1 VRPRGAAALLATA
14 AALGGCADP
23 GPKPAPGPPVVVAS
37 KAFTES
43 VILGEIAT
51 DVVRGAGLRVE
62 HRQQLGGTK
71 VVWRA
76 LEMGAVDVYPDYT
89 GTLYEEIL
97 RDETPHRTLDELD
110 AALARRGLR
119 RTAPLGFDNGY
130 ALAMTEGRAEALGV
144 RRISDLAG
152 HPDLRLVFSNEVMDR
167 RDGWPGLRAR
177 YALPQTA
184 RGMDHDLAYRALD
197 AGSADVMDIYATDA
211 EIRAHHLRVLEDDR
225 GYFPSYAALYV
236 YRAALADRTPSPVP
250 ALRRLEG
257 RFTAPGM
264 IALNARAKLDHVPES
279 QVAVDFLR
287 GADMQAF
294 VPPGFARALAPPRES
309 AVATLGRHAAEH
321 TTMVLLSLL
330 AAIAVGV
337 PLGVVAA
344 RRPRVGKVVVGAAGL
359 LQTVPS
365 IALLVLLIPL
375 VGIGTPPALVALF
388 LYGLLP
394 IVRNTHTG
402 LVGIPE
408 PLRDS
413 ARALGLRPGARL
425 RLVELPLALPAIVA
439 GIKTSAVIAV
449 GTATIG
455 ALVGAGGFGQPILTG
470 IRLDDFSLILQGAVP
485 AAAMALAL
493 EWIFDAAERRV
504 VPRGLRK
511 QRGT

>member
-1 VRPRGAAALLATA
+1 VRSRGAAALALA
-14 AALGGCADP
+14 AAAFGGCADP
-23 GPKPAPGPPVVVAS
+23 GPKPAGPPVVIAS
-37 KAFTES
+37 KSFTES
-43 VILGEIAT
+43 VILGEIAA
-51 DVVRGAGLRVE
+51 DIVRGTGLAVE
-62 HRQQLGGTK
+62 HRRQLGGTK

-76 LEMGAVDVYPDYT
+76 LETGAVDVYADYT

-110 AALARRGLR
+110 AALARRGLA

-130 ALAMTEGRAEALGV
+130 ALAMTDARAEALGV
-144 RRISDLAG
+144 RRISDLAA

-177 YALPQTA
+177 YALPQVA

-197 AGSADVMDIYATDA
+197 AGAADVMDIYATDA

-225 GYFPSYAALYV
+225 GYFPSYAALFV
-236 YRAALADRTPSPVP
+236 YRAGLAGRTPSPVP

-279 QVAVDFLR
+279 EVAVDFLR
-287 GADMQAF
+287 QTHME
-294 VPPGFARALAPPRES
+294 VSLPSALAPPKES
-309 AVATLGRHAAEH
+309 AVATIGRHAVEH

-344 RRPRVGKVVVGAAGL
+344 RRPRVGRVVVGAAGL

-439 GIKTSAVIAV
+439 GVKTSAVIAV
-449 GTATIG
+449 GTATLG
-455 ALVGAGGFGQPILTG
+455 ARVGAGGFGQPILTG

-485 AAAMALAL
+485 AAVMALAL
-493 EWIFDAAERRV
+493 EWIFDTAERRV

>member
-1 VRPRGAAALLATA
+1 VLAATA
-14 AALGGCADP
+14 LAGCADHGP
-23 GPKPAPGPPVVVAS
+23 GTSAGPPVVVAS
-37 KAFTES
+37 KSFTES
-43 VILGEIAT
+43 VILGEIAA
-51 DVVRGAGLRVE
+51 DVIGGAGLPVE
-62 HRQQLGGTK
+62 QRRQLGGTK
-71 VVWRA
+71 VVWKA
-76 LEMGAVDVYPDYT
+76 LEIGAVDVYPDYT
-89 GTLYEEIL
+89 GTLFEEIL
-97 RDETPHRTLDELD
+97 RDETPHRTLDELA

-119 RTAPLGFDNGY
+119 MTAPLGFDNGY
-130 ALAMTEGRAEALGV
+130 ALAMTEARAEALGV
-144 RRISDLAG
+144 RRISDLAA

-177 YALPQTA
+177 YALPQVA
-184 RGMDHDLAYRALD
+184 RGIDHDLAYRALD
-197 AGSADVMDIYATDA
+197 AGAADVMDIYATDA
-211 EIRAHHLRVLEDDR
+211 EIRAHHLRVLDDDR

-236 YRAALADRTPSPVP
+236 YRAALAERTPSPVA
-250 ALRRLEG
+250 ALARLEG
-257 RFTAPGM
+257 RFSAPAM

-287 GADMQAF
+287 QAHMEAAL
-294 VPPGFARALAPPRES
+294 PHAPGRETAL
-309 AVATLGRHAAEH
+309 ATLGRHTAEH
-321 TTMVLLSLL
+321 MTMVLLSLL

-344 RRPRVGKVVVGAAGL
+344 RRPRVGRVVVGAAGL

-413 ARALGLRPGARL
+413 ARALGLAPGARL
-425 RLVELPLALPAIVA
+425 RLVELPLALPSIVA
-439 GIKTSAVIAV
+439 GVKTSAVIAV

-485 AAAMALAL
+485 AAVMALAL

-511 QRGT
+511 RRGT

>member
-1 VRPRGAAALLATA
+1 VP
-14 AALGGCADP
+14 
-23 GPKPAPGPPVVVAS
+23 
-37 KAFTES
+37 
-43 VILGEIAT
+43 
-51 DVVRGAGLRVE
+51 VE
-62 HRQQLGGTK
+62 HQRQLGGTK

-76 LEMGAVDVYPDYT
+76 LETGAVDAYPDYT

-97 RDETPHRTLDELD
+97 RDETPGRTLDELG
-110 AALARRGLR
+110 AALARHGLR
-119 RTAPLGFDNGY
+119 MTAPLGFANGY
-130 ALAMTEGRAEALGV
+130 ALAMTEARAGALGI
-144 RRISDLAG
+144 RRISDLAT

-167 RDGWPGLRAR
+167 RDGWPGLRER
-177 YALPQTA
+177 YALPQRA

-197 AGSADVMDIYATDA
+197 AGAVDVMDIYATDA

-225 GYFPSYAALYV
+225 GYFPSYEALFI
-236 YRAALADRTPSPVP
+236 YRAALAERDPAAVA
-250 ALRRLEG
+250 ALRQLEG
-257 RFTAPGM
+257 QLSAPAM
-264 IALNARAKLDHVPES
+264 IAVNARAKLDHVPES
-279 QVAVDFLR
+279 EVAAGFLAQHHFD
-287 GADMQAF
+287 GARAAAKEG
-294 VPPGFARALAPPRES
+294 PLRALAQR
-309 AVATLGRHAAEH
+309 AAEH
-321 TTMVLLSLL
+321 TTLVVLSLL
-330 AAIAVGV
+330 AAIALGV
-337 PLGVVAA
+337 PLGILAA
-344 RRPRVGKVVVGAAGL
+344 RRPRLGRFVVGAAGL

-413 ARALGLRPGARL
+413 ARALGLAPGARL

-485 AAAMALAL
+485 SAVMALAL
-493 EWIFDAAERRV
+493 EWIFDLVERRA

-511 QRGT
+511 RRGT

>member
-1 VRPRGAAALLATA
+1 VKRRTAVLAAVALAGCADRGATA
-14 AALGGCADP
+14 A
-23 GPKPAPGPPVVVAS
+23 GPPVVVAS
-37 KAFTES
+37 KSFTES
-43 VILGEIAT
+43 VILGEIAA
-51 DVVRGAGLRVE
+51 DVVRGAGLTVE
-62 HRQQLGGTK
+62 HRRQLGGTK

-76 LEMGAVDVYPDYT
+76 LEIGAVDVYPDYT
-89 GTLYEEIL
+89 GTLFEEIL
-97 RDETPHRTLDELD
+97 RDETPHRTLDELA

-119 RTAPLGFDNGY
+119 MTAPLGFDNGY
-130 ALAMTEGRAEALGV
+130 ALAMTDARAEALGV
-144 RRISDLAG
+144 RRISDLAV
-152 HPDLRLVFSNEVMDR
+152 HPELRLVFSNEVMDR

-197 AGSADVMDIYATDA
+197 AGAADVMDIYATDA

-236 YRAALADRTPSPVP
+236 YRAALADRVPSPVA
-250 ALRRLEG
+250 ALGRLEG

-279 QVAVDFLR
+279 EVAVEFLR
-287 GADMQAF
+287 QTHMDAAL
-294 VPPGFARALAPPRES
+294 ARAPGKES
-309 AVATLGRHAAEH
+309 ALATLGRHAAEH

-330 AAIAVGV
+330 AAIVIGV
-337 PLGVVAA
+337 PLGIVAA

-365 IALLVLLIPL
+365 IALLVLLIPV

-413 ARALGLRPGARL
+413 ARALGLAPGARL
-425 RLVELPLALPAIVA
+425 RLVELPLALPSIVA

-485 AAAMALAL
+485 AAVMALAL

-511 QRGT
+511 RQGT

>member
-1 VRPRGAAALLATA
+1 VRTAA
-14 AALGGCADP
+14 AALGLFAAAGAATGTTAGCAAGGKD
-23 GPKPAPGPPVVVAS
+23 PGPPVVVAS
-37 KAFTES
+37 KSFTES
-43 VILGEIAT
+43 VLLGEMAAAL
-51 DVVRGAGLRVE
+51 VRGAGLPVE
-62 HRQQLGGTK
+62 HKRQLGGTK

-76 LEMGAVDVYPDYT
+76 LEIGAVDAYPDYT

-97 RDETPHRTLDELD
+97 RDETPQRTRGELD

-119 RTAPLGFDNGY
+119 ATAPLGFDNGY
-130 ALAMTEGRAEALGV
+130 ALAMTEARAGALGI
-144 RRISDLAG
+144 RRISDLTR
-152 HPDLRLVFSNEVMDR
+152 HPDLSLVFSNEVMDR

-177 YALPQTA
+177 YELPQVA

-197 AGSADVMDIYATDA
+197 AGAADVMDIYSTDA

-225 GYFPSYAALYV
+225 GYFPSYAALFV
-236 YRAALADRTPSPVP
+236 YRADLERRAPAAVA
-250 ALRRLEG
+250 ALRQLEHRL
-257 RFTAPGM
+257 TAPAM

-279 QVAVDFLR
+279 EVAADFLR
-287 GADMQAF
+287 E
-294 VPPGFARALAPPRES
+294 ARLANVALARDS
-309 AVATLGRHAAEH
+309 VARSIGRHAAEH
-321 TTMVLLSLL
+321 SLLVLLSLL

-337 PLGVVAA
+337 PLGILAA
-344 RRPRVGKVVVGAAGL
+344 RRPRLGRVVVGAAGL

-402 LVGIPE
+402 LTGIPE
-408 PLRDS
+408 PLRES
-413 ARALGLRPGARL
+413 ARALGLAPGARL

-485 AAAMALAL
+485 AAVMALAL
-493 EWIFDAAERRV
+493 ESIFDAAERRV